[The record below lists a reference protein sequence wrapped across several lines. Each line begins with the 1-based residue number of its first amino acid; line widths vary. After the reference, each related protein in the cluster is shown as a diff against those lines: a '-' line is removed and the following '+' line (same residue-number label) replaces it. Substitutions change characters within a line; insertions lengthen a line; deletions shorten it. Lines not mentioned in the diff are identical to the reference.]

1 MSRLTTS
8 RAASGGPS
16 DGLSDA
22 GSRRRPVPSL
32 TRHVSRRDSRLAEP
46 RGRSPAVSQ
55 REGRVNY
62 RRVVVVFGCLAAWLA
77 AVPAHTHASLLASDI
92 AQKSEN
98 VYPGKDQRAKLTFT
112 IKETDGGERKSVL
125 RRYWKNYSGQNGL
138 DFKVLVF
145 NEYPPD
151 AKGSSF
157 MLWSYDPRSGKP
169 ADRWLYIPILNK
181 VNKLLPNAENAGIA
195 SSDLNPNDMVSR
207 PVDRDAHKLVGEEV
221 VGNRSYYV
229 IESTPK
235 KPDPAFSYGKVVKWI
250 TKDLFLKER
259 VDYYDLQGKLL
270 KTQYITWKPINDAW
284 VWEKVVINNAQTGTE
299 TYLSINDIKINSG
312 LQDTFFSERSMK
324 LGLDHLP

>member
-1 MSRLTTS
+1 M
-8 RAASGGPS
+8 
-16 DGLSDA
+16 
-22 GSRRRPVPSL
+22 
-32 TRHVSRRDSRLAEP
+32 VSERK
-46 RGRSPAVSQ
+46 
-55 REGRVNY
+55 GRVD
-62 RRVVVVFGCLAAWLA
+62 RRSAALTVGCLVVWWTVAPFHAQ
-77 AVPAHTHASLLASDI
+77 ASLLASDI
-92 AQKSEN
+92 VQKSED

-112 IKETDGGERKSVL
+112 IKDPDGGERKSVL
-125 RRYWKNYSGQNGL
+125 RRYWKNYKGQNGL

-157 MLWSYDPRSGKP
+157 MLWSYDPRSDKP

-181 VNKLLPNAENAGIA
+181 VNKLASEVENTGIA

-207 PVDRDAHKLVGEEV
+207 PVDRDTHKLMGEEV

-235 KPDPAFSYGKVVKWI
+235 KRDPAYAYGKVVKWI
-250 TKDLFLKER
+250 TKDTFLKER
-259 VDYYDLQGKLL
+259 VDYYDLQNKPL

-284 VWEKVVINNAQTGTE
+284 VWEKVVINNARTGSE
-299 TYLSINDIKINSG
+299 TYLSINDIKTDSG
-312 LQDTFFSERSMK
+312 LQDGFFSERSMK